1 MTFVCRFRFINRLTV
16 KVKKKKKKESQQSK
30 QIRAK
35 PIEIFALFIIFT
47 KEAFKHRQ
55 LKSSWVKKN
64 ESILENVDIHR
75 HWQFIK

>member
-16 KVKKKKKKESQQSK
+16 KVKKKESQQSK

-47 KEAFKHRQ
+47 KEKH
-55 LKSSWVKKN
+55 LNIGSLSPVKKR
-64 ESILENVDIHR
+64 VH
-75 HWQFIK
+75 